1 MDLDVREHGT
11 IEQDGYSI
19 QKVTYQSRPGL
30 RVTALLYR
38 PQGPGPF
45 PAILNM
51 HGHHQAGKVAPP
63 IAMRC
68 QRLAKEGF
76 VVLSPD
82 AIGAG
87 ERSTEAGQF
96 EYHGHHQ
103 GTSLLSVGETLLGV
117 QLYDNMRGIDFL
129 ESLPEVDCKKI
140 GATGGSGGGNQTLW
154 VSAMDPRVKASV
166 PVVSIGTFESY
177 VTSYN
182 CWCETLP
189 FGLTFTE
196 TWGLLG
202 LIAPNPLLILTAE
215 REKNAAFTP
224 KEMLRSFHSAQK
236 IYDLYGATDRISY
249 QALDLPHG
257 YFEEFQT
264 HMHGWFK
271 YWLKGE
277 ENSLPRILPEVNEFP
292 ESELMCFPGA
302 SRPPEV
308 RSLFAYSALRTQE
321 CKKSFQKEKS
331 IDAEQKRQEF
341 KKLIR
346 FPSGPDA
353 FQSSRPVKSL
363 EGGYQIE
370 KFSVEPQANIL
381 IPCVLIYP
389 EGKKPSEVT
398 IAIHGGNKSMAL
410 NEPSVQKILHSG
422 G

>member
-1 MDLDVREHGT
+1 MNNITIETNIRPESRASILKEDLRQEARLLHQSHQPPATLADWLDFRESLKSSIKKSAGSFSSPMDLDVREHGT

-196 TWGLLG
+196 TWGPLG
-202 LIAPNPLLILTAE
+202 LIAPNPLLILTGE

-277 ENSLPRILPEVNEFP
+277 ENSFIFI
-292 ESELMCFPGA
+292 F
-302 SRPPEV
+302 
-308 RSLFAYSALRTQE
+308 
-321 CKKSFQKEKS
+321 
-331 IDAEQKRQEF
+331 
-341 KKLIR
+341 
-346 FPSGPDA
+346 
-353 FQSSRPVKSL
+353 
-363 EGGYQIE
+363 
-370 KFSVEPQANIL
+370 
-381 IPCVLIYP
+381 
-389 EGKKPSEVT
+389 
-398 IAIHGGNKSMAL
+398 
-410 NEPSVQKILHSG
+410 
-422 G
+422 